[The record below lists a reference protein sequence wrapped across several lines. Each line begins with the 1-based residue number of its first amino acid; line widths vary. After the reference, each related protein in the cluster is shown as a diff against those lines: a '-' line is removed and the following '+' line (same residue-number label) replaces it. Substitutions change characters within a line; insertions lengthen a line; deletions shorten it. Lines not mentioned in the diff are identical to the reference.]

1 MLHNQNMANA
11 YRWRPITDLP
21 NDPRALTDGEMD
33 SLYRVWQNQ
42 KNDLSE
48 RTALDEFDKRLRRE
62 WAIETGIIEDVYT
75 LDRGVTRTLIEKGIE
90 AALIPHDAT
99 NRDTTLVARIIQDH
113 YDALE
118 GMFDFVG
125 GTRRLSTSYINELH
139 AALLR
144 NVEVHTVE
152 DQFGQLFPKRLEKG
166 VYKTAPNSPTRLDG
180 SVHEYCPP
188 EHVASEMDELLRMYA
203 EHEARNVPPEVEAAW
218 LHHRFTQIHPF
229 ADGNGR
235 VARAIASI
243 VFIRAGW
250 FPLIVKRDDKPRYI
264 EALEKA
270 DEGDLRPLVDLFVE
284 GQRSALIQATE
295 IAHDVRPIAS
305 THEAVIAARDRLLQR
320 GKLPLKEW
328 LAAKETATKLV
339 AFAAQQLGKTAT
351 ELTNEIGSLR
361 SGFGFGASG
370 GPQGG
375 YDNIRATAV
384 QKAGYAANFNDYNA
398 TANLSL
404 NAGRPDSLT
413 LSFHGIGPRYRGLIG
428 VVAYLVIQG
437 AEPKPIE
444 GGTFQINY
452 EEEFSSAQTRFSAWL
467 DRVVIEGLNAWRR
480 TL

>member
-1 MLHNQNMANA
+1 MANA
-11 YRWRPITDLP
+11 HKWRPITDLP
-21 NDPRALTDGEMD
+21 DNPRALTDGEMD
-33 SLYRVWQNQ
+33 SLHRVWHNQ
-42 KNDLSE
+42 KNDLIGRGE
-48 RTALDEFDKRLRRE
+48 LDEFDKRLRRE

-90 AALIPHDAT
+90 AAFIPHDAT

-125 GTRRLSTSYINELH
+125 GTRRLSTGYIKELH

-144 NVEVHTVE
+144 NVDVHTVV
-152 DQFGQLFPKRLEKG
+152 DQFGQAFEKRLEKG
-166 VYKTAPNSPTRLDG
+166 VYKTTPNSPTRTDG

-188 EHVASEMDELLRMYA
+188 EHVASEMDELVRMHA
-203 EHEARNVPPEVEAAW
+203 EHEGRNVPPEVEAAW

-243 VFIRAGW
+243 VFIRAAW

-295 IAHDVRPIAS
+295 IAHEVLPIAS
-305 THEAVIAARDRLLQR
+305 THEAVIAVRERLLQR

-339 AFAAQQLGKTAT
+339 GFAVQQFGKTAA
-351 ELTNEIGSLR
+351 ELTAEIGSLEK
-361 SGFGFGASG
+361 GFNFRATGAQH
-370 GPQGG
+370 QGG
-375 YDNIRATAV
+375 YDSTTMMAV
-384 QKAGYAANFNDYNA
+384 RTAGYEPNFNDYNA
-398 TANLSL
+398 TALLSL

-428 VVAYLVIQG
+428 VVAYLSIQG
-437 AEPKPIE
+437 AEPKLI
-444 GGTFQINY
+444 GGGSFLINY
-452 EEEFSSAQTRFSAWL
+452 EGDFSSAQTRFSAWL
-467 DRVVIEGLNAWRR
+467 DRVVIGGLNAWR
-480 TL
+480 LSL

>member
-1 MLHNQNMANA
+1 
-11 YRWRPITDLP
+11 
-21 NDPRALTDGEMD
+21 
-33 SLYRVWQNQ
+33 
-42 KNDLSE
+42 
-48 RTALDEFDKRLRRE
+48 
-62 WAIETGIIEDVYT
+62 
-75 LDRGVTRTLIEKGIE
+75 
-90 AALIPHDAT
+90 
-99 NRDTTLVARIIQDH
+99 
-113 YDALE
+113 
-118 GMFDFVG
+118 
-125 GTRRLSTSYINELH
+125 
-139 AALLR
+139 
-144 NVEVHTVE
+144 
-152 DQFGQLFPKRLEKG
+152 
-166 VYKTAPNSPTRLDG
+166 
-180 SVHEYCPP
+180 
-188 EHVASEMDELLRMYA
+188 LRMYA

-218 LHHRFTQIHPF
+218 LHHRFTRIHPF